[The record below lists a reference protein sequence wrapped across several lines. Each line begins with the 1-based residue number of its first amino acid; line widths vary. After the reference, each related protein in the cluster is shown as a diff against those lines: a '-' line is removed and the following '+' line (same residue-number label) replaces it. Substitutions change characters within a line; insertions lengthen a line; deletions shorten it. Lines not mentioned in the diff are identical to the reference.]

1 MIDTNLNYKSDHNY
15 SGLIKIRNIV
25 DDNCSYYEDNEGKKE
40 LIEFKINDHQKILSQ
55 VVIYYFW
62 IQNIKKRKYCLLIKL
77 FIIRFF

>member
-40 LIEFKINDHQKILSQ
+40 LKKFKINDHQKIL
-55 VVIYYFW
+55 
-62 IQNIKKRKYCLLIKL
+62 
-77 FIIRFF
+77 

>member
-40 LIEFKINDHQKILSQ
+40 LIEFKINDHQKILSSGD
-55 VVIYYFW
+55 ILFLDSEYKSE
-62 IQNIKKRKYCLLIKL
+62 NIVC
-77 FIIRFF
+77 